1 MDINS
6 LTHTKWNC
14 KYHIVFAPKYR
25 RKVAYGKMKQD
36 IANIL
41 SMLCKRK
48 GVEIVEAEICPDHVH
63 MLVKIPPSIN
73 VNIKMYIFDHLRMY
87 IFAIL
92 PLDRYIF
99 LSDKIFL

>member
-6 LTHTKWNC
+6 LAHTKWNC

-63 MLVKIPPSIN
+63 MLVSIPPKASVSYFLRYLKEKSSI
-73 VNIKMYIFDHLRMY
+73 MLYEQFGE
-87 IFAIL
+87 
-92 PLDRYIF
+92 
-99 LSDKIFL
+99 